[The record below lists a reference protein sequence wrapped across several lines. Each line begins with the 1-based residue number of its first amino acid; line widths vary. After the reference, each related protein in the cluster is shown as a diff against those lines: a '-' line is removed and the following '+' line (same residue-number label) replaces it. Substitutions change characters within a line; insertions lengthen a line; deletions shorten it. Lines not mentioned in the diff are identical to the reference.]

1 MDVTVWREEVVH
13 DDEVDLAPVRELHAV
28 QAVEAREQ
36 RVRVRL
42 HVLVVLLEDPPQELV
57 LRVVDRFDDEAVVA
71 REVEERAR
79 LSRRAEFRQDVLRGE
94 REEVVGGIELE
105 VIFS

>member
-1 MDVTVWREEVVH
+1 MGI
-13 DDEVDLAPVRELHAV
+13 A
-28 QAVEAREQ
+28 
-36 RVRVRL
+36 L
-42 HVLVVLLEDPPQELV
+42 HVLVVLLQYPSEELV
-57 LRVVDRFDDEAVVA
+57 FRVVDRLDDEAVVA

-79 LSRRAEFRQDVLRGE
+79 LSGRAEFRQDVLRGE